1 MLRTLGLE
9 EAASP
14 DSEKEAEAEAE
25 QEGGKHRDGRVRWVV
40 GLLEQYEATL
50 ALFRRAGAFG
60 E

>member
-14 DSEKEAEAEAE
+14 DSEKEAEAE

>member
-14 DSEKEAEAEAE
+14 DSEKEAEAE
-25 QEGGKHRDGRVRWVV
+25 QEGDNHREGRVRWVV